1 MEALAV
7 RIRVRVRVRS
17 CGRAVVRAGRCWC
30 WCTDRLLLSFYL
42 SWYKW
47 VQERQAELDRV
58 FDAHDTMVRSAV
70 FVASV
75 SNICQGSGGV
85 PLGEIRVSPFV

>member
-1 MEALAV
+1 MSARRKSGRGSLATP
-7 RIRVRVRVRS
+7 
-17 CGRAVVRAGRCWC
+17 VRAEPEDAPEQGNVLEGLEDLRG
-30 WCTDRLLLSFYL
+30 
-42 SWYKW
+42 KW

-85 PLGEIRVSPFV
+85 PLGEICVSPFV